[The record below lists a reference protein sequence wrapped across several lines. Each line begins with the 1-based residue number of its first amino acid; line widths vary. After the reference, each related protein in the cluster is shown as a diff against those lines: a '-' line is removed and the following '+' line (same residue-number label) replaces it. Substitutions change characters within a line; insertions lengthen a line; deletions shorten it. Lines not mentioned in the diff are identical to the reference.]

1 MCWFTVN
8 PETMKQLP
16 LLLFFLLAVSVAQAQ
31 EIKSFSLTNVRDNK
45 NVSLTDFSSP
55 LVVVFTS
62 HDCPFDNYYKERL
75 KELVNSYSGKVQF
88 LLVNSSVEAQESA
101 EQMMIHYQD
110 IGAPYLA
117 DKDQAVMDIFGA
129 KKSPEAFL
137 LSVSGGKY
145 TVAYSGAL
153 DDNAQSSK
161 DVKQSFLKDAIEKLL
176 AGQKPGMATQRAV
189 GCTVRRK

>member
-1 MCWFTVN
+1 
-8 PETMKQLP
+8 MKK
-16 LLLFFLLAVSVAQAQ
+16 LLLPFFFLAVITSQAQ
-31 EIKSFSLTNVRDNK
+31 EIKNFSLTNVRDNK
-45 NVSLTDFSSP
+45 SVSLTNYSSAV
-55 LVVVFTS
+55 VVVFTT

-88 LLVNSSVEAQESA
+88 LLINSSVETQESA

-117 DKDQAVMDIFGA
+117 DKDQAVMEIFGA
-129 KKSPEAFL
+129 KKSPEVFL

-161 DVKQSFLKDAIEKLL
+161 DVKQNFLKDAIDKLL
-176 AGQKPGMATQRAV
+176 AGQKSDLTTQRAV
-189 GCTVRRK
+189 GCTIRRK